1 MSFGNFLYTESDK
14 FGESYRSSRYW
25 LGTNDPAHKAENS
38 YTANIHRQQRS
49 WVARVNIK
57 TVLMR
62 DIRTGHIT
70 RLGQNPNSTLILSC
84 SCSQRW
90 PMKFVATPLTSAF
103 LLPSSRSL

>member
-57 TVLMR
+57 TGVDEGHTYGPYYSARTKPQFDSNTELQLLAKMANE
-62 DIRTGHIT
+62 IRGHSFN
-70 RLGQNPNSTLILSC
+70 LGVS
-84 SCSQRW
+84 
-90 PMKFVATPLTSAF
+90 
-103 LLPSSRSL
+103 LPSSRSL